1 MVDRSPYLNTGK
13 DEYYENYQINRN
25 ISYARGEDKKRG
37 ADYALFLTPRAND
50 DTGISAGRD
59 YIDSFHNDHI
69 LNLYWEDIIAITQ
82 REVKDIPEMADYYR
96 KFFDKYIKIFD
107 EI

>member
-1 MVDRSPYLNTGK
+1 
-13 DEYYENYQINRN
+13 
-25 ISYARGEDKKRG
+25 
-37 ADYALFLTPRAND
+37 LTPRAND
-50 DTGISAGRD
+50 DTGICAGRD

-69 LNLYWEDIIAITQ
+69 LNIYWEDVLALTRSAVNGIS
-82 REVKDIPEMADYYR
+82 ELDDYYG